1 MSLPTEYN
9 LLEYFPNEYF
19 IETGSYRG
27 DAIKAA
33 SDAGFKR
40 IRSCDIDENNIQFC
54 ISRFNL
60 KHQQDKNQLRLYVG
74 DSALMLRDMIE
85 DIIAPCTFWLDSHW
99 QLFEHEPKGK
109 NPFPLMLEL
118 MQIQQHSVKEHT
130 ILIDDILYMTHPQVT
145 GWTLNDIKE
154 AVRDINRNYK
164 FKLISNPVVDNLL
177 ICSL

>member
-9 LLEYFPNEYF
+9 LLEHFPNEYF

-27 DAIKAA
+27 DAIKSAL
-33 SDAGFKR
+33 DAGFKR
-40 IRSCDIDENNIQFC
+40 IRSCDIDEKNIDFC
-54 ISRFNL
+54 ISRFNMRNSG
-60 KHQQDKNQLRLYVG
+60 DKRIQLYTG

-85 DIIAPCTFWLDSHW
+85 DIIVPCTFWLDSHW

-118 MQIQQHSVKEHT
+118 QQIEQHPVKEHT

-164 FKLISNPVVDNLL
+164 FALIANPVISNLL